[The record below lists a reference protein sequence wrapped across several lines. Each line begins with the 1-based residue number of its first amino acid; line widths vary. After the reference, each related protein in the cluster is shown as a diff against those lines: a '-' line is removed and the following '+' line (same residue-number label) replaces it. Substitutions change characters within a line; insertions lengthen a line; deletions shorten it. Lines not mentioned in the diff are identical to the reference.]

1 MKLLTLK
8 FFITLLVF
16 FIPNALNSKELNDLK
31 NLVIYDDQKE
41 ISEISF
47 KNGEDKNV
55 LLSEYENKL
64 LILNFWATWCEP
76 CKEEMPSLENL
87 QNNTNFKNLKILPIN
102 IGQEDK
108 NSIKKFFLDVKINS
122 FEIFYDSDVK
132 LAKKFSLRGIPTS
145 ILINKDG
152 YEFAKIIG
160 SIDFEDPK
168 FVNWLTWLCGCV
180 ILLTALTLYLFV
192 PVNSIHNAYRFAL
205 NKILI
210 RYN

>member
-31 NLVIYDDQKE
+31 TLIIYDDQKE

-108 NSIKKFFLDVKINS
+108 NSIKNFFSEVNIKT

-160 SIDFEDPK
+160 SLDFEDPK
-168 FVNWLTWLCGCV
+168 FVNWL
-180 ILLTALTLYLFV
+180 
-192 PVNSIHNAYRFAL
+192 L
-205 NKILI
+205 N
-210 RYN
+210 YD

>member
-8 FFITLLVF
+8 FFILIAVF
-16 FIPNALNSKELNDLK
+16 FIPNIVNSKELNDLK
-31 NLVIYDDQKE
+31 NLVIYEDQKK

-47 KNGEDKNV
+47 KNEEDKNV
-55 LLSEYENKL
+55 SLSEYKNKL

-76 CKEEMPSLENL
+76 CKEEMPSLQNL
-87 QNNTNFKNLKILPIN
+87 QNNPNFKNLKILPIN

-108 NSIKKFFLDVKINS
+108 NSIRKFFSDVKINS
-122 FEIFYDSDVK
+122 FGIFYDSDVK

-160 SIDFEDPK
+160 SINFEDPK
-168 FVNWLTWLCGCV
+168 FVNWL
-180 ILLTALTLYLFV
+180 
-192 PVNSIHNAYRFAL
+192 L
-205 NKILI
+205 NFD
-210 RYN
+210 

>member
-76 CKEEMPSLENL
+76 CKEEMPSLQNL
-87 QNNTNFKNLKILPIN
+87 QNNSNFKNLKILPIN

-108 NSIKKFFLDVKINS
+108 NSIKNFFSEVNIKT

-160 SIDFEDPK
+160 SLDFEDPK
-168 FVNWLTWLCGCV
+168 FVNWL
-180 ILLTALTLYLFV
+180 
-192 PVNSIHNAYRFAL
+192 L
-205 NKILI
+205 N
-210 RYN
+210 YD

>member
-168 FVNWLTWLCGCV
+168 FVNWL
-180 ILLTALTLYLFV
+180 
-192 PVNSIHNAYRFAL
+192 L
-205 NKILI
+205 N
-210 RYN
+210 YD

>member
-8 FFITLLVF
+8 FFILIAVF
-16 FIPNALNSKELNDLK
+16 FIPNIVNSKELNDLK
-31 NLVIYDDQKE
+31 NLIIYNDQKK

-47 KNGEDKNV
+47 KNEEDKNV
-55 LLSEYENKL
+55 SLSEYKNKL

-76 CKEEMPSLENL
+76 CKEEMPSLQNL
-87 QNNTNFKNLKILPIN
+87 QNNPNFKNLKILPIN

-108 NSIKKFFLDVKINS
+108 NSIRKFFSDVKISS

-160 SIDFEDPK
+160 SINFEDPK
-168 FVNWLTWLCGCV
+168 FVNWL
-180 ILLTALTLYLFV
+180 
-192 PVNSIHNAYRFAL
+192 L
-205 NKILI
+205 N
-210 RYN
+210 YD

>member
-8 FFITLLVF
+8 FFILIAVF
-16 FIPNALNSKELNDLK
+16 FIPNIVNSKELNDLK
-31 NLVIYDDQKE
+31 NLVIYDDQKK

-47 KNGEDKNV
+47 KNEEDKNV
-55 LLSEYENKL
+55 SLSKYKNKL

-76 CKEEMPSLENL
+76 CKEEMPSLQNL
-87 QNNTNFKNLKILPIN
+87 QNNSNFKNLKILPIN

-108 NSIKKFFLDVKINS
+108 SSIRKFFSDVKINS

-160 SIDFEDPK
+160 SINFEDPK
-168 FVNWLTWLCGCV
+168 FVNWL
-180 ILLTALTLYLFV
+180 
-192 PVNSIHNAYRFAL
+192 L
-205 NKILI
+205 N
-210 RYN
+210 YD

>member
-8 FFITLLVF
+8 FFILLSVF
-16 FIPNALNSKELNDLK
+16 FIPNVVNSKELNDLK

-76 CKEEMPSLENL
+76 CKEEMPSLQNL
-87 QNNTNFKNLKILPIN
+87 QKNPNFKNLKILPIN

-108 NSIKKFFLDVKINS
+108 DSIKKFFSDMKINT

-145 ILINKDG
+145 VLINKDG

-168 FVNWLTWLCGCV
+168 FVNWL
-180 ILLTALTLYLFV
+180 
-192 PVNSIHNAYRFAL
+192 L
-205 NKILI
+205 N
-210 RYN
+210 YD

>member
-8 FFITLLVF
+8 FLILLTVF
-16 FIPNALNSKELNDLK
+16 FIPNIVNSKELNGLK
-31 NLVIYDDQKE
+31 NLVIYEDQKK

-47 KNGEDKNV
+47 KNEKDKNV

-76 CKEEMPSLENL
+76 CKEEMPSLQNL
-87 QNNTNFKNLKILPIN
+87 QNKSKFKNLKILPIN

-108 NSIKKFFLDVKINS
+108 NSIKKFFSDVNIDT
-122 FEIFYDSDVK
+122 FEVLYDSDVK

-152 YEFAKIIG
+152 YEFAKVIG
-160 SIDFEDPK
+160 SINFEDPK
-168 FVNWLTWLCGCV
+168 FVNWL
-180 ILLTALTLYLFV
+180 
-192 PVNSIHNAYRFAL
+192 L
-205 NKILI
+205 N
-210 RYN
+210 YD

>member
-8 FFITLLVF
+8 FLIVLLVF
-16 FIPNALNSKELNDLK
+16 FIPNLLNSKELDGLK
-31 NLVIYDDQKE
+31 NLVIYDDQKK

-47 KNGEDKNV
+47 KNEDDKTV
-55 LLSEYENKL
+55 SLSEFKNKL

-76 CKEEMPSLENL
+76 CKEEMPSLQNL
-87 QNNTNFKNLKILPIN
+87 QKNPNFKNLKILPIN

-108 NSIKKFFLDVKINS
+108 NSIKKFFSDVKINS

-168 FVNWLTWLCGCV
+168 FVNWL
-180 ILLTALTLYLFV
+180 
-192 PVNSIHNAYRFAL
+192 L
-205 NKILI
+205 N
-210 RYN
+210 YD

>member
-8 FFITLLVF
+8 FLIVLLVF
-16 FIPNALNSKELNDLK
+16 FIPNVPNSKELDGLK
-31 NLVIYDDQKE
+31 NLVIYEDQKK

-47 KNGEDKNV
+47 KNEDDKTV
-55 LLSEYENKL
+55 SLSEYKNKL

-76 CKEEMPSLENL
+76 CKEEMPSLQNL
-87 QNNTNFKNLKILPIN
+87 QKNPNFKNLKILPIN

-108 NSIKKFFLDVKINS
+108 NSIKKFFSDVKINS

-168 FVNWLTWLCGCV
+168 FVNWL
-180 ILLTALTLYLFV
+180 
-192 PVNSIHNAYRFAL
+192 L
-205 NKILI
+205 N
-210 RYN
+210 YD

>member
-8 FFITLLVF
+8 FFILIAVF
-16 FIPNALNSKELNDLK
+16 FIPNIVNSKELNDLK
-31 NLVIYDDQKE
+31 NLVIYDDQKK

-47 KNGEDKNV
+47 KNEEDKNV
-55 LLSEYENKL
+55 SLSEYKNKL

-76 CKEEMPSLENL
+76 CKEEMPSLQNL
-87 QNNTNFKNLKILPIN
+87 QNNSNFKNLKILPII

-108 NSIKKFFLDVKINS
+108 NSIRKFFSDVKINS

-160 SIDFEDPK
+160 SINFEDPK
-168 FVNWLTWLCGCV
+168 FVNWL
-180 ILLTALTLYLFV
+180 
-192 PVNSIHNAYRFAL
+192 L
-205 NKILI
+205 N
-210 RYN
+210 YD

>member
-8 FFITLLVF
+8 FFILLLVF
-16 FIPNALNSKELNDLK
+16 SIPNVVNSKELTDLK
-31 NLVIYDDQKE
+31 NLVIYEDQKK

-47 KNGEDKNV
+47 KNDEDKNV
-55 LLSEYENKL
+55 SLSEYENKL

-76 CKEEMPSLENL
+76 CKEEMPSLQNL
-87 QNNTNFKNLKILPIN
+87 QNNSNFKNLKILPIN

-108 NSIKKFFLDVKINS
+108 DSIKKFFSDMKINT

-145 ILINKDG
+145 VLINKDG

-168 FVNWLTWLCGCV
+168 FVNWL
-180 ILLTALTLYLFV
+180 
-192 PVNSIHNAYRFAL
+192 L
-205 NKILI
+205 N
-210 RYN
+210 YD

>member
-8 FFITLLVF
+8 FFILLVVL
-16 FIPNALNSKELNDLK
+16 FIPNIVNSKELNGLK
-31 NLVIYDDQKE
+31 NLVIYKDQKK

-47 KNGEDKNV
+47 KNEKDRDIS
-55 LLSEYENKL
+55 LSEYENKL

-76 CKEEMPSLENL
+76 CKEEMTSLQNL
-87 QNNTNFKNLKILPIN
+87 QINSKFKNLKFLLFN

-108 NSIKKFFLDVKINS
+108 NSIKKFFLDVNIDT
-122 FEIFYDSDVK
+122 FEILYDSDVK

-152 YEFAKIIG
+152 YEFAKVIG

-168 FVNWLTWLCGCV
+168 FVNWL
-180 ILLTALTLYLFV
+180 
-192 PVNSIHNAYRFAL
+192 L
-205 NKILI
+205 N
-210 RYN
+210 YD